1 MITAAEAIG
10 EYQPQ
15 DWHLDPCSHAQ
26 RMAREAG
33 PLQRILQ
40 GSRVQV
46 ILEQYEAGNAKA
58 GEYQAGY
65 KRYGRWEIYLG
76 SAAAIIGAVI
86 LYLASGGDGDKS
98 GLLST
103 GLLVAQG
110 FCLAGAIALKYKLGH
125 STIYRQWQQ
134 QRTRAETSR
143 IELFETACGLAGH
156 PVPPSVT
163 ENELALLPLQLEYFL
178 RYQLQVQ
185 LNYYHERGRQHAKAA
200 RRFVNIGTVITFLA
214 AVAASLAGL
223 NTELGD
229 WVSSSAIV
237 GLVAPILLTAQSSLS
252 RLNQDERNA
261 ARYAI
266 THDHL
271 LNLKKKSDSVRSA
284 AEGGNQEE
292 VFRFIRSVNEVISV
306 EHTEWKERQAR
317 DDEPDTAAQ
326 IPARSTTESH
336 RGN

>member
-1 MITAAEAIG
+1 MIAAAEAIG
-10 EYQPQ
+10 KYQPQ
-15 DWHLDPCSHAQ
+15 DWHVDPRSHAQ

-58 GEYQAGY
+58 GEYQAEY
-65 KRYGRWEIYLG
+65 IRYGRWEIYLG

-86 LYLASGGDGDKS
+86 LYLASGDGGEP
-98 GLLST
+98 GLSRSV
-103 GLLVAQG
+103 LLLAQG

-125 STIYRQWQQ
+125 SAIYRQWQQ

-143 IELFETACGLAGH
+143 IELFETVCGLAGH
-156 PVPPSVT
+156 PVPPTVA
-163 ENELALLPLQLEYFL
+163 ENELPLLPLQLEYFL

-200 RRFVNIGTVITFLA
+200 RRFVNIGTGITFLA

-237 GLVAPILLTAQSSLS
+237 GLVAPILLTAQTSLS

-271 LNLKKKSDSVRSA
+271 LNLKKKSDSVHSA
-284 AEGGNQEE
+284 AEAGNQEE

-326 IPARSTTESH
+326 IPARSATENH
-336 RGN
+336 KGN

>member
-1 MITAAEAIG
+1 MIAAAEAIG

-15 DWHLDPCSHAQ
+15 DWHLDPRSHAQ

-46 ILEQYEAGNAKA
+46 ILEQYEAGNARA
-58 GEYQAGY
+58 GEYQAEY
-65 KRYGRWEIYLG
+65 IRYGRWEIYLG

-86 LYLASGGDGDKS
+86 LYLASGDGGEP
-98 GLLST
+98 GLSRSV
-103 GLLVAQG
+103 LLLAQG

-125 STIYRQWQQ
+125 SAIYRQWQQ

-143 IELFETACGLAGH
+143 IELFETVCGLAGH
-156 PVPPSVT
+156 PVPPTVA
-163 ENELALLPLQLEYFL
+163 ENELPLLPLQLEYFL

-200 RRFVNIGTVITFLA
+200 RRFVNIGTGITFLA

-237 GLVAPILLTAQSSLS
+237 GLVAPILLTAQTSLS

-271 LNLKKKSDSVRSA
+271 LNLKKKSDSVHSA
-284 AEGGNQEE
+284 AEAGNQEE

-326 IPARSTTESH
+326 IPARSATENH
-336 RGN
+336 KGN

>member
-15 DWHLDPCSHAQ
+15 DWHLDPRSHAQ
-26 RMAREAG
+26 RMTREAG
-33 PLQRILQ
+33 PLQKILQ

-46 ILEQYEAGNAKA
+46 ILDQYETANA
-58 GEYQAGY
+58 QAGKYQVDY

-86 LYLASGGDGDKS
+86 LYLSSVDGGSEAD
-98 GLLST
+98 LLRT
-103 GLLVAQG
+103 ALLLAQG
-110 FCLAGAIALKYKLGH
+110 FCLAGAVALKYKFGH
-125 STIYRQWQQ
+125 SAVYRLWQQ

-143 IELFETACGLAGH
+143 IELFETVCGLENSA
-156 PVPPSVT
+156 VPPST
-163 ENELALLPLQLEYFL
+163 AEKELPLLPLQLEYFL

-185 LNYYHERGRQHAKAA
+185 LNYYHERGRQHADAA
-200 RRFVNIGTVITFLA
+200 RRFVNIGTGITFLT

-223 NTELGD
+223 STELGD
-229 WVSSSAIV
+229 WVSSTAIV
-237 GLVAPILLTAQSSLS
+237 GLVAPILLATQSSLS

-271 LNLKKKSDSVRSA
+271 LNLKKESDSARRA
-284 AEGGNQEE
+284 AEAGNQGE
-292 VFRFIRSVNEVISV
+292 VFRFIRSANEVISV
-306 EHTEWKERQAR
+306 EHTEWKERQTS
-317 DDEPDTAAQ
+317 DDEPGSTA
-326 IPARSTTESH
+326 
-336 RGN
+336 

>member
-15 DWHLDPCSHAQ
+15 DWHLDPRSHAQ
-26 RMAREAG
+26 RMAGEAG
-33 PLQRILQ
+33 PLQKILQ

-58 GEYQAGY
+58 GEYQAEY

-86 LYLASGGDGDKS
+86 LYLASGDGGEP
-98 GLLST
+98 GLSRSI
-103 GLLVAQG
+103 LLLAQG

-125 STIYRQWQQ
+125 SAIYRQWQQ
-134 QRTRAETSR
+134 QRARAETSR
-143 IELFETACGLAGH
+143 IELFETACGLAEH
-156 PVPPSVT
+156 PVPSSVA
-163 ENELALLPLQLEYFL
+163 ENELPLLPLQLEYFL

-185 LNYYHERGRQHAKAA
+185 LNYYHERGRQHAEAA
-200 RRFVNIGTVITFLA
+200 RRFVNIGTGITFLA
-214 AVAASLAGL
+214 AVTASLAGL

-237 GLVAPILLTAQSSLS
+237 GLVTPILLTAQTSLS

-271 LNLKKKSDSVRSA
+271 LNLKKKSDSVHSA
-284 AEGGNQEE
+284 AEAGNQGE

-317 DDEPDTAAQ
+317 DDEPDTAANT
-326 IPARSTTESH
+326 RKV
-336 RGN
+336 RN